1 MISSCTSSVFKV
13 PRSKSSSAI
22 PHCLVPYVMGNLPS
36 QFPIIK
42 QVSCLN
48 LSTAA
53 VCKLTMTSFFSRRKY
68 LVFIEHVHVAQ
79 GTVRGLLFLI
89 LFFFLI
95 FFWSN
100 HMTPSFLS
108 SLMMHA
114 AQNFSSAPRGQQT
127 LALTKGFFFHSFWK
141 HEHDD
146 GSRTASVTG
155 SKIVGEIDIVL
166 LKPLIFIP
174 HPHIRPQSY
183 HLIKAQWHTRF
194 HREWLLESSDVASCC
209 SCCDHDRRDIKLEAH
224 EHGCVDARTE
234 RVRSVAEWLPMIGL
248 DLRA

>member
-1 MISSCTSSVFKV
+1 MYTLHKAQLGV
-13 PRSKSSSAI
+13 
-22 PHCLVPYVMGNLPS
+22 
-36 QFPIIK
+36 
-42 QVSCLN
+42 
-48 LSTAA
+48 
-53 VCKLTMTSFFSRRKY
+53 FFSSFY
-68 LVFIEHVHVAQ
+68 
-79 GTVRGLLFLI
+79 
-89 LFFFLI
+89 FFFLY

-146 GSRTASVTG
+146 GSRTDRISDGKQNCWRNRHRFSQT
-155 SKIVGEIDIVL
+155 
-166 LKPLIFIP
+166 PNF
-174 HPHIRPQSY
+174 HPPFPYVRPQSY

-234 RVRSVAEWLPMIGL
+234 RVRSVAECLPMIGL
-248 DLRA
+248 DLKAYQSPKKRLCTSLLV

>member
-1 MISSCTSSVFKV
+1 MYTLHKAQLGV
-13 PRSKSSSAI
+13 
-22 PHCLVPYVMGNLPS
+22 
-36 QFPIIK
+36 
-42 QVSCLN
+42 
-48 LSTAA
+48 
-53 VCKLTMTSFFSRRKY
+53 FFSSFY
-68 LVFIEHVHVAQ
+68 
-79 GTVRGLLFLI
+79 
-89 LFFFLI
+89 FFFI
-95 FFWSN
+95 FFFWSN

-146 GSRTASVTG
+146 GSRTAWVTG
-155 SKIVGEIDIVL
+155 SKIVGEIDMVF

-234 RVRSVAEWLPMIGL
+234 RVRSVAE
-248 DLRA
+248 